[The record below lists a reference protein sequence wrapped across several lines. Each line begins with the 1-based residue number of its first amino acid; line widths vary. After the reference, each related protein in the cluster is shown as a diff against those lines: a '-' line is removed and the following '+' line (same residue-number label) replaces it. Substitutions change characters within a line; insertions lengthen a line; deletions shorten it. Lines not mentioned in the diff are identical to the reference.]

1 MLIRLNV
8 MKLIC
13 NSVNLLKI
21 WNANLF
27 LLFTT
32 EQDPTERTNCII
44 EKSTITRAEMQFFLS
59 TQ

>member
-32 EQDPTERTNCII
+32 EQDPTERTNYII
-44 EKSTITRAEMQFFLS
+44 EKSITRAEMDFFLS
-59 TQ
+59 T